1 MLNVRNIFAF
11 VLIVISLVLLFP
23 GLTSPMI
30 TITACLDIFGTSK
43 ELLNET
49 RSIAQTIQ
57 TLYRSGNLFVAGLVL
72 FFSVLVPFFKAVL
85 LTGSIVLKGEK
96 VKKSLHKF
104 VLVIS
109 KWAMSD
115 VFCVAVL
122 LAYLSVKA
130 TDGMDGQ
137 LQSGFYWFSGYCLTS
152 ILAHQ
157 LLHIPERQQEPVVVF
172 AEEVEAETVTL

>member
-1 MLNVRNIFAF
+1 MVKTRNLLAF
-11 VLIVISLVLLFP
+11 VLIVISLALLFP

-30 TITACLDIFGTSK
+30 TITASLDIFGNTK

-49 RSIAQTIQ
+49 RSIVQTIE
-57 TLYRSGNLFVAGLVL
+57 TLYRTGNLFVAGLVL
-72 FFSVLVPFFKAVL
+72 FFSVIVPFLKAAL
-85 LTGSIVLKGEK
+85 LTSSFVLKGEQT
-96 VKKSLHKF
+96 KKTLHKF

-137 LQSGFYWFSGYCLTS
+137 LQSGFYWFAGYCLTS

-157 LLHIPERQQEPVVVF
+157 LLQIPKQRREPLAEV
-172 AEEVEAETVTL
+172 AEEGEIETVIL